1 MQRAV
6 VSLPDGLAAQSRWL
20 LGELCAHQQKRVLD
34 HARRLNGRVTA
45 DDIMNPI
52 DVPELSASPEWNYE
66 DGVLAGY
73 RAAQAALRALAAGG
87 RG

>member
-1 MQRAV
+1 VLTDDDWESLLDSVFDELIVYQQR
-6 VSLPDGLAAQSRWL
+6 
-20 LGELCAHQQKRVLD
+20 RVLE

-52 DVPELSASPEWNYE
+52 DVPELARDPQWNYE

-73 RAAQAALRALAAGG
+73 RAAQTAIRARLR
-87 RG
+87 RPT